1 MGASLLI
8 TLREG
13 MEAALIIGIV
23 LGMLARL
30 EQKGFQ
36 RHVWAGTVS
45 ASILSLLAG
54 GILYALGI
62 AFEGRGEEIFEGATT
77 LTAATLLTWMIFWM
91 RSHGRELAKKLE
103 ADTQEAVS
111 VGGKALFAVAFFAVL
126 REGLETA
133 LFLTAAA
140 FQVSGVDLLVGG
152 LIGLGLA
159 ILLGLLVFRAS
170 LHINLHTF
178 FNLTGLLLL
187 LVAAG
192 LVAHGI
198 HEFQEAGLLPV
209 MIEPIW
215 DTNSLLSEKSTLGSF
230 LKALFGYNG
239 DPSLLEVT
247 MYFLYLAVVGLAGRS
262 GALQRLRYPSASSS

>member
-1 MGASLLI
+1 
-8 TLREG
+8 

-23 LGMLARL
+23 LGVLAHL

-36 RHVWAGTVS
+36 RYVWAGTAS
-45 ASILSLLAG
+45 AVVLSLVAG
-54 GILYALGI
+54 GILYTLGI
-62 AFEGRGEEIFEGATT
+62 AFEGRLEQVFEGATM
-77 LTAATLLTWMIFWM
+77 LAAATLLTWMIFWM
-91 RSHGRELAKKLE
+91 RYHGRELTKKLE

-111 VGGKALFAVAFFAVL
+111 TGGKALFAVAFLAVL

-140 FQVSGVDLLVGG
+140 FQVSATSLLTGG
-152 LIGLGLA
+152 LIGLGIAL
-159 ILLGLLVFRAS
+159 LLGLLFFKAS
-170 LHINLHTF
+170 RRLNLRTF
-178 FNLTGLLLL
+178 FNLTGLFLL

-209 MIEPIW
+209 FVEHLW
-215 DTNSLLSEKSTLGSF
+215 DTNSVLSENGILGSF

-239 DPSLLEVT
+239 NPSLLEV
-247 MYFLYLAVVGLAGRS
+247 MAYFLYLAIVGLTGRS
-262 GALQRLRYPSASSS
+262 GGPQLRRRTA

>member
-1 MGASLLI
+1 MGAALLI

-13 MEAALIIGIV
+13 IEATLIIGIV
-23 LGMLARL
+23 LGVLTRL
-30 EQKGFQ
+30 KQEGFK
-36 RHVWAGTVS
+36 RYVWAGTVL
-45 ASILSLLAG
+45 ALVPSLIAG
-54 GILYALGI
+54 GILYTLGI
-62 AFEGRGEEIFEGATT
+62 AFEGQWEQVFEGATM

-91 RSHGRELAKKLE
+91 RYHGRELTKRLE
-103 ADTQEAVS
+103 ADTQEAIS
-111 VGGKALFAVAFFAVL
+111 AGGKALLAVAFFAVL

-140 FQVSGVDLLVGG
+140 FQVSAVSLLTGG
-152 LIGLGLA
+152 LIGLGIA
-159 ILLGLLVFRAS
+159 VLLGLLIFKAS
-170 LHINLHTF
+170 LRLNLSTF

-198 HEFQEAGLLPV
+198 HEFQEAGLVPV
-209 MIEPIW
+209 LIEHLW
-215 DTNSLLSEKSTLGSF
+215 DTNSVLSEKSTLGSF

-247 MYFLYLAVVGLAGRS
+247 TYFLYLAVVGLAGRS
-262 GALQRLRYPSASSS
+262 GGLQLRRRTV